1 MDSQRA
7 YIVRGDGEV
16 VGVFLYLVIR
26 RHCMIRGVP
35 ITMAT
40 IVHYV
45 HYNRLR
51 VPFREE
57 GCQS

>member
-1 MDSQRA
+1 MDSQRV

-26 RHCMIRGVP
+26 RHFMIRVP

-57 GCQS
+57 VCQS